1 MKRAGTLQT
10 KSLAGSKGSFP
21 DAAAAAANKKPR
33 FNNSGG
39 DDNDDFRRGNS
50 EYGAGGD
57 EGDDMMFEQ
66 KIEGIEEIEGGQSSE
81 ITSNGK
87 WIRPV
92 DVAYDTSKPLL
103 VHWLDIDMISGAPL
117 DYNPAGGDILGSKE
131 GPVPVIRM
139 FGVTP
144 DGYSTMLAIH
154 GFTPYFYA
162 SFNGVN
168 EIPKQ
173 ALGGIRAAM
182 DQKVRILCFS
192 CGLWLIDVY
201 LLLLVSFFFLF
212 LYTYLD
218 SAFVFFANFSPL
230 L

>member
-1 MKRAGTLQT
+1 MKRTGTLQT

-21 DAAAAAANKKPR
+21 DATAAAANKKPR
-33 FNNSGG
+33 FNNGGG
-39 DDNDDFRRGNS
+39 DNDQDDFRRGNS

-103 VHWLDIDMISGAPL
+103 VHWLDVDMISGAPL
-117 DYNPAGGDILGSKE
+117 EYNPAGGDILGSKE

-144 DGYSTMLAIH
+144 DGYSTMVAIH

-162 SFNGVN
+162 SFNGVS

-173 ALGGIRAAM
+173 ALGGIRSAM
-182 DQKVRILCFS
+182 DQKVINRFIIL
-192 CGLWLIDVY
+192 L
-201 LLLLVSFFFLF
+201 SF
-212 LYTYLD
+212 D
-218 SAFVFFANFSPL
+218 
-230 L
+230 